1 MALIDYNYFQESL
14 NKKLFEDSYSDLVR
28 KIADNPERYIGL
40 FRPTKPKTKLI
51 QNITQSHEIRFGDA
65 LEYIFERYFERLGF
79 RLLNKVVVDDIG
91 NTLNIDQLFQKGD
104 TIYMIEQKVR
114 DDHDSTKK
122 RGQFDNFENKYS
134 VVSSIYK
141 GKTVVP
147 IMWFIDDSLTKN
159 KGYYQP
165 EMDRMSRDYGCH
177 AYLFYGCQLFDRFG
191 GISDIS
197 AEMWDETLEYLQRW
211 KETLPD
217 MPEINFDLNAED
229 VFEEIK
235 NLNTSVYRKLLWND
249 DVIEQ
254 IFPII
259 FPEHTVLR
267 MLRNYFNSKY
277 ETIYRNLARRIDML
291 L

>member
-14 NKKLFEDSYSDLVR
+14 NKKLFEDSYSDLIR
-28 KIADNPERYIGL
+28 KIAENPERYIGV

-51 QNITQSHEIRFGDA
+51 QNITQSHEIRFDDA
-65 LEYIFERYFERLGF
+65 LEFIFEKYFERLGF
-79 RLLNKVVVDDIG
+79 QLLNKVVEDNEG
-91 NTLNIDQLFQKGD
+91 NTLNIDQLFQKDD

-134 VVSSIYK
+134 VISSIYSD
-141 GKTVVP
+141 KTVIP

-159 KGYYQP
+159 RGYYNP
-165 EMDRMSRDYGCH
+165 EMVRMSRDYGCDAH
-177 AYLFYGCQLFDRFG
+177 LYYGCQLFDRFG
-191 GISDIS
+191 GVEDIS
-197 AEMWDETLEYLQRW
+197 AEMWDETLEYLQIW

-217 MPEINFDLNAED
+217 MPEVNFDLNAEN
-229 VFEEIK
+229 VFQEIK
-235 NLNTSVYRKLLWND
+235 GLNTSVFRKLLSND
-249 DVIEQ
+249 DIIEQ

-259 FPEHTVLR
+259 FPERIVLR
-267 MLRNYFNSKY
+267 MLRDYFNTKY
-277 ETIYRNLARRIDML
+277 GTIYRTLTRQIEDL